1 MAHLSFCSNLFIYF
15 VIGFSTY
22 KLAVETTWSIGLFYL
37 SSVLL
42 IILCVEREL
51 SVKREDELKRLLKK
65 NNIDF
70 YDEDEENI
78 NALEEAATQLK
89 NLRKTFKKNKE
100 ADKVKDDKD
109 EVTSVSEETKQSE

>member
-1 MAHLSFCSNLFIYF
+1 MKKLLLSVMIVMTCFVTDAYAQRGCCSWHGG
-15 VIGFSTY
+15 VSSC
-22 KLAVETTWSIGLFYL
+22 SI
-37 SSVLL
+37 
-42 IILCVEREL
+42 REL

-89 NLRKTFKKNKE
+89 NLRKTLKKNKE